1 LIGRLVGALRG
12 RGLRRGVL
20 GGDRRWLA
28 IWVAVLTAQTMH
40 KVMKPKAVVERFE
53 LKPGETVVI
62 TDLGEPESDL

>member
-1 LIGRLVGALRG
+1 
-12 RGLRRGVL
+12 VL

-40 KVMKPKAVVERFE
+40 KVMKPKPVVERFE